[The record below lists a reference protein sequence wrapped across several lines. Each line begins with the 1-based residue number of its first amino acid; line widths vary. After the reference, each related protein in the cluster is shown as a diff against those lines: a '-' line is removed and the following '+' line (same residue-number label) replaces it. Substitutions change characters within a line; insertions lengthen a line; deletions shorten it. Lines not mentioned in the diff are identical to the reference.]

1 MAYEM
6 THILQRCEKV
16 DVEFIISIIDSY
28 VNFTNDK
35 ELKIRLS
42 AWNGKDVM
50 PLAFAKCLE
59 REIRYLGSSDIA
71 YASRKLRGFDPAG
84 VSADEIIEDICKAL
98 KISYKKVGSLENKLE
113 SLAKG
118 VVDKAFFSKS
128 PQEQIEIIKKCQ
140 LTEVQEKQLEEYIKT
155 GKKIGLSILTTLIG
169 KSSTMAI
176 MNGIIYS
183 ILVAFIGKQAAE
195 QLAKLIATKIPW
207 LAAFCGPIAMVA
219 LSGWAI
225 VDMCRPAMR
234 KTIPIFL
241 TLSLVSLRNGPEDSN
256 FWNE

>member
-42 AWNGKDVM
+42 VWDGKDAM
-50 PLAFAKCLE
+50 PLAFAECLE

-71 YASRKLRGFDPAG
+71 YASRKLRGLEPAG

-98 KISYKKVGSLENKLE
+98 KIPYKKVGSLENKLE

-118 VVDKAFFSKS
+118 VVDKTFFSKS
-128 PQEQIEIIKKCQ
+128 PEEQIEIIKKCP

-176 MNGIIYS
+176 MNTIIYS
-183 ILVAFIGKQAAE
+183 ILATFIGKQAAE
-195 QLAKLIATKIPW
+195 QLAKIVAKKLPW
-207 LAAFCGPIAMVA
+207 FASWGGPIALAA
-219 LSGWAI
+219 LSGWTI
-225 VDMCRPAMR
+225 VDMCVPAMR